1 MDQLTGTGSRGRQ
14 FPDRKPYQF
23 EGADRVSRKAVEYVL
38 GLQIADLDAK
48 RVFMVLAGLT
58 ESSRLGEDP
67 PQVMGLNLPDKD
79 IPALAARAGMEPQ
92 EFRRL
97 LRVLKSTVAMDVLEH
112 ADSWEI
118 VYGPAYT
125 GTAPAAPP
133 APAVAARTPS
143 VPAPAAAPGRRAAPS
158 VSRPRYWLIHALPWP
173 TEGGPVR
180 ECALAYAPPLVPRQM
195 IEPDAAKVLRV
206 ADAYQQQT
214 GLQIVFFSDLTRWL
228 DQQGRGWVDVDGAD
242 WERGLEQ
249 LQKAPALSMY
259 LGLSQFHHVLLA
271 DASRKSLVI
280 YGMEDKPYEV
290 TDQDRRQLRDF
301 IHGTLTRD
309 WPPYVQGL
317 IDAGKLHTR

>member
-1 MDQLTGTGSRGRQ
+1 M
-14 FPDRKPYQF
+14 
-23 EGADRVSRKAVEYVL
+23 SRKAVEYVL

-158 VSRPRYWLIHALPWP
+158 VSP
-173 TEGGPVR
+173 G
-180 ECALAYAPPLVPRQM
+180 
-195 IEPDAAKVLRV
+195 
-206 ADAYQQQT
+206 T
-214 GLQIVFFSDLTRWL
+214 G
-228 DQQGRGWVDVDGAD
+228 
-242 WERGLEQ
+242 
-249 LQKAPALSMY
+249 
-259 LGLSQFHHVLLA
+259 
-271 DASRKSLVI
+271 
-280 YGMEDKPYEV
+280 
-290 TDQDRRQLRDF
+290 
-301 IHGTLTRD
+301 
-309 WPPYVQGL
+309 
-317 IDAGKLHTR
+317 

>member
-1 MDQLTGTGSRGRQ
+1 MSNSAI
-14 FPDRKPYQF
+14 K
-23 EGADRVSRKAVEYVL
+23 YVM
-38 GLQIADLDAK
+38 GLQITDLDAK

-58 ESSRLGEDP
+58 KPPRPGEDP
-67 PQVMGLNLPDKD
+67 PQVMSLNLPDQD
-79 IPALAARAGMEPQ
+79 IPALAARARMEPQ

-125 GTAPAAPP
+125 GTTPAPPAAPP
-133 APAVAARTPS
+133 AAVKAPS
-143 VPAPAAAPGRRAAPS
+143 VPAPAAAPGRRAAPL
-158 VSRPRYWLIHALPWP
+158 VSRPRYWLVHALPWP

-195 IEPDAAKVLRV
+195 IEPDAAKVLQV
-206 ADAYQQQT
+206 ADAYQQES

-228 DQQGRGWVDVDGAD
+228 DQQGRGWVDVDGTD

-249 LQKAPALSMY
+249 LHLAPALSMY
-259 LGLSQFHHVLLA
+259 LGLSQFHYTLLG

-280 YGMEDKPYEV
+280 YGMEKKPYEV

-301 IHGTLTRD
+301 IHGTLARD
-309 WPPYVQGL
+309 WPPYVQSL
-317 IDAGKLHTR
+317 IDAGKLHTG